1 MADEMMSR
9 RPIILVGLPGS
20 GKSTIGKAIAARLG
34 LKFIDS
40 DAEIERETGMTIVR
54 YFEVHGEKVF
64 RPLEAEV
71 ISRLLETRDCVIAL
85 GGGAFLNRLT
95 RSAVK
100 SMGTSIWLDAPLD
113 LIEER
118 LKHSADRPL
127 LNAGDRLQALQQLS
141 KAREPSYRE
150 ADIRIESVDQ
160 QRAVDEILV
169 ALRPWRRETASK

>member
-1 MADEMMSR
+1 MNQRA
-9 RPIILVGLPGS
+9 IVLVGLPGS
-20 GKSTIGKAIAARLG
+20 GKSTIGKAIAAELG
-34 LKFIDS
+34 LRFLDS
-40 DAEIERETGMTIVR
+40 DTEIERQTGMTIAR
-54 YFEVHGEKVF
+54 YFETHGEKAF
-64 RPLEAEV
+64 RALEAEV

-85 GGGAFLNRLT
+85 GGGAFLNPLT

-100 SMGTSIWLDAPLD
+100 SRGTSIWLDAPLD
-113 LIEER
+113 LLEER

-127 LNAGDRLQALQQLS
+127 LNGGDRLQVLRQLS